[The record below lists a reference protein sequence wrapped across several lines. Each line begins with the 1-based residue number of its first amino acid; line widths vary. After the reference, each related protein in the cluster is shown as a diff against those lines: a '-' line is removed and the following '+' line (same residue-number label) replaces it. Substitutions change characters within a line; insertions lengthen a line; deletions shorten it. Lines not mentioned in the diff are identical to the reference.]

1 VDLWALDWLGLALRW
16 FHLVVG
22 IGWIGASLYFMW
34 LDASLLPPGRPE
46 PGVVGEVWMVH
57 SGGFYQVVRRKLGPG
72 ELPAPLH
79 WFRWEAALTAA
90 SGLLLLTLVYYLS
103 GGVFLVDPSVATL
116 TPAAATAVGVA
127 SLVGGWL
134 VYDLL
139 WRSPLGR
146 GRARL
151 ATALSWALLVGGGWA
166 LTQLLSGRAA
176 FIHVGGLL
184 GVMMAANVWMHIV
197 PAQRELIAATREGRS
212 PDWSLGEHA
221 KRRSTHNS
229 YVTFPVIF
237 TMFSNHYPAI
247 YGHRLN
253 WLLLALLVVVGAGI
267 RHFMITQE
275 HRRPEGWVWGPVAAV
290 LVVLALVTWPPGEEP
305 SAGTGTPAPGA
316 ARPLP
321 FSVARGIVDLR
332 CASCHAARP
341 TDDIFRAPPN
351 GVTFDSPESLRAR
364 AATIKERVVGNRT
377 MPLGNKTRMTDEE
390 RELLGRWID
399 QGARIP

>member
-1 VDLWALDWLGLALRW
+1 VTVDAWALDWLGLALRW

-34 LDASLLPPGRPE
+34 LDASLQAPRRPE

-90 SGLLLLTLVYYLS
+90 SGLLLLIAVYYVT
-103 GGVFLVDPSVATL
+103 GGVYLVDPMVARL
-116 TPAAATAVGVA
+116 TPAAAVAIGVG
-127 SLVGGWL
+127 SLVAGWL

-146 GRARL
+146 GHARL
-151 ATALSWALLVGGGWA
+151 ATALSWVLLVAAGWA
-166 LTQLLSGRAA
+166 LTRLLSGRAA
-176 FIHVGGLL
+176 FIHVGALL

-197 PAQRELIAATREGRS
+197 PAQRELIAATREGRP

-237 TMFSNHYPAI
+237 TMFSHHYPAI
-247 YGHRLN
+247 HGHRLN

-275 HRRPEGWVWGPVAAV
+275 HRRPAAWVWGPVAAA
-290 LVVLALVTWPPGEEP
+290 LVVLALATWPPRGSP
-305 SAGTGTPAPGA
+305 SAATPRPGE
-316 ARPLP
+316 RPVP
-321 FSVARGIVDLR
+321 FSVVRGIVDLR
-332 CASCHAARP
+332 CTSCHATRP
-341 TDDIFRAPPN
+341 TDDVFRVAPN
-351 GVTFDSPESLRAR
+351 GVVLDTAEGLRVR
-364 AATIKERVVGNRT
+364 AATIKERVVGTRT
-377 MPLGNKTRMTDEE
+377 MPLANKTGMTDEE
-390 RELLGRWID
+390 RALLGRWID
-399 QGARIP
+399 QGARGE